1 MYQGCIKREYRKMVV
16 YLRIEES
23 YQEELKGHLRY
34 TLDEL
39 GMRRSEREV
48 RRVEES
54 KLEILL
60 RSVGNLGLMCV
71 VIWIMRGILETI
83 VKLSCGGYL

>member
-1 MYQGCIKREYRKMVV
+1 MEG

-23 YQEELKGHLRY
+23 YQEALRGYLRY

-39 GMRRSEREV
+39 GMRRYEREV

-71 VIWIMRGILETI
+71 MIWIMRGIMREILETI
-83 VKLSCGGYL
+83 VKL

>member
-1 MYQGCIKREYRKMVV
+1 MVV
-16 YLRIEES
+16 DLRIEES
-23 YQEELKGHLRY
+23 YQETLRGYLRY

-39 GMRRSEREV
+39 GMRRCEREV

-71 VIWIMRGILETI
+71 MIWIMRGILETI
-83 VKLSCGGYL
+83 GNLSCGGYL